1 MSNTMDKISP
11 ETLKAEYLTPENC
24 EFFKSETGFT
34 GAKINGVLHNRIIL
48 KRAMPFASPSDYICI
63 TDAEKNELGII
74 EHISDFG
81 DKQIKIIN
89 SELEL
94 RYFCPVIT
102 EISSIK
108 EKMGQFY
115 FDVTVKGKKKS
126 FTVKDISKN
135 IRMHGE
141 NIDITDVDG
150 NRYRITDFSAISGK
164 SRRKLEPYIY

>member
-1 MSNTMDKISP
+1 MNNDIDTISP
-11 ETLKAEYLTPENC
+11 ETLKTEYLSPDSC

-34 GAKINGVLHNRIIL
+34 GAKIKGKTHGRVIL

-63 TDAEKNELGII
+63 TDPEKNELGII
-74 EHISDFG
+74 EHIADFSDA
-81 DKQIKIIN
+81 QQELIN
-89 SELEL
+89 SELSL

-115 FDVTVKGKKKS
+115 FDVTVKGKKRS

-150 NRYRITDFSAISGK
+150 NRYRISDFSAISGK

>member
-1 MSNTMDKISP
+1 MSSTDTISP
-11 ETLKAEYLTPENC
+11 ETLKTEYLTPDNC
-24 EFFKSETGFT
+24 EFFKSDTGFT
-34 GAKINGVLHNRIIL
+34 GASIKGEVHNRIIL
-48 KRAMPFASPSDYICI
+48 KRAMPYASPSDYICI

-74 EHISDFG
+74 EHISLFNEAQQ
-81 DKQIKIIN
+81 KLIN

-102 EISSIK
+102 NISSIK

-150 NRYRITDFSAISGK
+150 NRYRITDLGAISSK